1 MQEEN
6 VTETDDS
13 LDCLKNM
20 TVESKEIIMYK

>member
-13 LDCLKNM
+13 LDCVKNM
-20 TVESKEIIMYK
+20 TVESKSKNNV

>member
-20 TVESKEIIMYK
+20 TVESKRNNNV